1 LTGVSPLAFNIGE
14 SVDNIERYFHRAGRG
29 SILVMDVLFLKF
41 SPCYLSMPLPGG
53 FLPIYISGEGMKII
67 TCYKCVP
74 DEQDITVNPAD
85 ASLDF
90 SRADSKISQ
99 YDLNAIEAA
108 VQLRALADDVQV
120 LALSVGG
127 NALNN
132 VKSRKDVLSRGP
144 DELVLVIDDQ
154 FEHALP
160 HQSATALAAAAVKQG
175 FDLILCGDGSADL
188 YAQQTG
194 LLLGETLRIPALNG
208 IKKILALNSDSIVV
222 ERELEDETETLTVPL
237 PAVLCVTTDINT
249 PQIPS
254 MKAILGAAKKPV
266 QVWTATDI
274 GAGELTALSEQR
286 IEAPKQKVRQRVLI
300 EGDGEEQIAAF
311 AEHLR
316 KVIQ

>member
-1 LTGVSPLAFNIGE
+1 
-14 SVDNIERYFHRAGRG
+14 
-29 SILVMDVLFLKF
+29 
-41 SPCYLSMPLPGG
+41 
-53 FLPIYISGEGMKII
+53 MKII

-74 DEQDITVNPAD
+74 DEQDITVNHDD

-108 VQLRALADDVQV
+108 IQLREQAGDTQV
-120 LALSVGG
+120 VALSVGG
-127 NALNN
+127 SALNN
-132 VKSRKDVLSRGP
+132 VKGRKDVLSRGP
-144 DELVLVIDDQ
+144 DELVLVIDEQ

-160 HQSATALAAAAVKQG
+160 HQSATALAAAVVRQG

-208 IKKILALNSDSIVV
+208 IKKILSLSHDAIAV
-222 ERELEDETETLTVPL
+222 ERELEDEIETLTVPL

-266 QVWTATDI
+266 QVWTAADI
-274 GAGELTALSEQR
+274 GAVEVAALSEQC
-286 IEAPKQKVRQRVLI
+286 IVVPQQKVRQRVLI

-311 AEHLR
+311 ADHLR